1 MKSLLEK
8 YLVIKSHKD
17 VLLCGIAA
25 AATGLII
32 YWIRGVAN
40 APYVCFA
47 AGITLGLLLLKR
59 PKSETKQ

>member
-1 MKSLLEK
+1 MKSFLEK
-8 YLVIKSHKD
+8 YLVIKNYKD
-17 VLLCGIAA
+17 VLLYGMAS

-40 APYVCFA
+40 APYICFV
-47 AGITLGLLLLKR
+47 AGIALGLLLLKR